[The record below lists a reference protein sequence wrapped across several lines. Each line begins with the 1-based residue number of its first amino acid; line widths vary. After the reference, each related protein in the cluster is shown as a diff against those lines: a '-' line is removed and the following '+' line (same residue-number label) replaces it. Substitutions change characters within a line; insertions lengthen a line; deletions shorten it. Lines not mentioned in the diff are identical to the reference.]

1 MIFHSIDFELSDD
14 DKQYIRDTYIT
25 DRFARK
31 RYNKSKK
38 EEVPEYYTGYHHSPN
53 SQNRTGKNI
62 QKFIDT
68 RLLQIYTPI
77 IKRELTEQRLF
88 EADPQGIYSYQHIWA
103 QIYTKQLGKGNGVHH
118 HYSHPSTVVS
128 WIHFVEAPKE
138 DCLHWEL
145 NSGKKVYPQPQRSGK
160 LIFFVPWAWHGVD
173 PVTSQ
178 DERIVVAGNV
188 ARLASTYRKTLN

>member
-118 HYSHPSTVVS
+118 HFSHPSTVVS

-145 NSGKKVYPQPQRSGK
+145 DSGKKVYPQPQRSGK